1 MQLSY
6 KNAKS
11 DYKLSDVPDL
21 LERDGWVGLLGAR
34 AALLDAAEEVLN
46 TAASEQRALKADE
59 QRSFD
64 EYSAQVRDIN
74 GRLAEYKAAHPQ
86 YDRLPF

>member
-1 MQLSY
+1 MRCDY
-6 KNAKS
+6 KKAKS
-11 DYKLSDVPDL
+11 DYKLSDVPEL
-21 LERDGWVGLLGAR
+21 LERDGWVGLLHAR
-34 AALLDAAEEVLN
+34 AALMDAAEELL
-46 TAASEQRALKADE
+46 AAAGSAERVMTKDE
-59 QRSFD
+59 QRRFD